1 MPSFRHV
8 RRREIRKSFWRT
20 VGDHPFGVLL
30 VALLAMVVLAP
41 SISTFGTFTELFH
54 GLRALTPLSLIVVF
68 ASMLALWERARHHAL
83 HMFAAGLVIFLLT
96 IGSVVTHRS
105 WFPFQMAAQIIFQAY
120 VLWVV
125 MRAVFSARRVTGDVL
140 CGAVS
145 AYLLSGV
152 LAGLVFVEI
161 ELFAP
166 GSFRVTDWASSA
178 QAQQA
183 SLISDPG
190 WLMYFSF
197 VTLTTVGYGD
207 VLPVSALARS
217 ASITVAV
224 IGQILLMVMIA
235 RLVAINVSQAT
246 TGQKDGP
253 ESGGPG
259 D

>member
-1 MPSFRHV
+1 
-8 RRREIRKSFWRT
+8 
-20 VGDHPFGVLL
+20 VGDHPFAVLL
-30 VALLAMVVLAP
+30 VALVAMVILAP
-41 SISTFGTFTELFH
+41 SISTFGKFTELFH
-54 GLRALTPLSLIVVF
+54 GLRALTPLSLIVVA

-83 HMFAAGLVIFLLT
+83 HMFAAGVVILLLT
-96 IGSVVTHRS
+96 IGSVITHRA

-125 MRAVFSARRVTGDVL
+125 MRAVFSERRVTGDVL

-145 AYLLSGV
+145 AYLLTGV

-178 QAQQA
+178 PAQQA
-183 SLISDPG
+183 SLINDPG

-207 VLPVSALARS
+207 VLPVSSLARS

-224 IGQILLMVMIA
+224 IGQILLMVLIA
-235 RLVAINVSQAT
+235 RLVAINASQGT
-246 TGQKDGP
+246 SDQNDGP
-253 ESGGPG
+253 VTGGPER
-259 D
+259 